1 MLLEVIKDTVFD
13 SLRLLPFLF
22 SSLISWIWNFL
33 SIAPEKPDGPES
45 ELQMHPDLS
54 GGLYSALSLSVVF
67 LQLHQGFIVG
77 ISSRLVL

>member
-22 SSLISWIWNFL
+22 LTYLLMEFL
-33 SIAPEKPDGPES
+33 EHRAGEAGGPES

-54 GGLYSALSLSVVF
+54 GGLYSALYLSVVF

>member
-22 SSLISWIWNFL
+22 LTYLLMEFL
-33 SIAPEKPDGPES
+33 EHRAGEAGRSRIGAANAFGPVW
-45 ELQMHPDLS
+45 
-54 GGLYSALSLSVVF
+54 GAYSALSLSVVF

>member
-22 SSLISWIWNFL
+22 LTYLLMEFL
-33 SIAPEKPDGPES
+33 EHRAGEAGGPES

-54 GGLYSALSLSVVF
+54 GGLYSVLYLSVVF

>member
-22 SSLISWIWNFL
+22 LTYLLMEFL
-33 SIAPEKPDGPES
+33 EHRAGEGGPES

-54 GGLYSALSLSVVF
+54 GGLYSALYLSVVF